1 MEIDLN
7 ELRSRNTAEL
17 VKLAHQAGVEK
28 ATSLGRQ
35 DLVFEVLCRRMPK
48 GAQVP
53 GSGVLEI
60 LPDGFG
66 FLRTAAA
73 AYLPGA
79 DDIYVSPSQIR
90 RFHLRTGDYVEGKV
104 RAPKENE
111 RYIALI
117 KVVQVNGYDPELQ
130 DRPLLF
136 DNLVAQHPS
145 ERLRLEHSPS
155 EHTTRLLDLLA
166 PMGLGQ
172 RVLVHADVGADVL
185 LLYSHILRGLEAN
198 HPDAIPFLLLIQAS
212 PEDAVEAASLP
223 CEVVATTFDEPA
235 NRHAQASEI
244 VNERARR
251 LAEAG
256 RNVVVLVHSLTR
268 LCRAY
273 EELAGGTARLGSSG
287 LEHSI
292 LGKPRRLL
300 ADARSLREGGSLT
313 VMASL
318 NSGSSSRLDEA
329 IFQVFQPTTRV
340 RIGLSSSLATPG
352 VVPGID
358 PLATSNGAAYRLL
371 SPAELDA
378 RARLRA
384 SLPQTPPR
392 ALEVLTNA
400 LAAHDS
406 NASVLDNRSETGE

>member
-7 ELRSRNTAEL
+7 ALRSHNTAEL

-35 DLVFEVLCRRMPK
+35 DLVFEVLCRRMPR
-48 GAQVP
+48 GSQVP
-53 GSGVLEI
+53 GAGVLEI

-66 FLRTAAA
+66 FLRTPSA

-136 DNLVAQHPS
+136 DNLVAEHPRD
-145 ERLRLEHSPS
+145 RLQLEHSS
-155 EHTTRLLDLLA
+155 TEHTTRLLDLLA

-172 RVLVHADVGADVL
+172 RVLVHAGVGADVL

-198 HPDAIPFLLLIQAS
+198 HPAAIPFLLLVQAS
-212 PEDAVEAASLP
+212 PEDAAEATGLP

-235 NRHAQASEI
+235 NRHAQAAEI

-256 RNVVVLVHSLTR
+256 RDVVVLVHSLTR

-273 EELAGGTARLGSSG
+273 EELAGGTARLGASG

-300 ADARSLREGGSLT
+300 ADARSVRDGGSLT
-313 VMASL
+313 VFASL
-318 NSGSSSRLDEA
+318 GTGAASRLDQA
-329 IFQVFQPTTRV
+329 IFQVFQPTTKV
-340 RIGLSSSLATPG
+340 RIGLSSGLATPG

-358 PLATSNGAAYRLL
+358 PLATFNGSAHRLL
-371 SPAELDA
+371 DSSQLTA
-378 RARLRA
+378 RAKLR
-384 SLPQTPPR
+384 SGLPDSPPR
-392 ALEVLTNA
+392 ALSALTNA

-406 NASVLDNRSETGE
+406 NASVLDNASETGE